1 MRTDTSSSTSR
12 AMKRLC
18 FIVLALVVALPSAA
32 QNGYQQP
39 VDALRALVDAP
50 LAPSM
55 SLSPDRNM
63 MLLMERQALPTI
75 ADLAAPEMRLAGT
88 RINPRTNGP
97 SRSTGYVSMTLTTV
111 DGADERRVSGIPA
124 GTSIGSGS
132 WAPDGSGYVFPVT
145 FPDRIELWSLDVASA
160 SARRLIEQP
169 LNGVGGGMFTWMPDS
184 RTLLV
189 RAVAADRGAMPTAP
203 EVPATPVVQENAG
216 EAAPARTYQDLLES
230 PYDEDVFEWFM
241 SSDLLRVSMDGTV
254 TNLGRSGMIASMDP
268 SPDGRFILME
278 TMLRPFSYLV
288 PYYRFPNRIE
298 VIDTDGGLVQLIEEQ
313 PLQENVPTGFGS
325 TTTGIRSIGWRQDAD
340 ATLAWVEALDGGDAN
355 VEADRRDAVK
365 QLPHPFTDDPL
376 TLIELPLRSAGM
388 MWSDEGYML
397 AAERWTATRE
407 FRMYKV
413 PTNGTRIAIQ
423 TVFDYSYE
431 DRYNDPGSPL
441 MDTDA
446 TGRRLLMTSDDGQSI
461 YLTGTGASPEG
472 NRPFLRR
479 YDLGGGETE
488 ELFRSEAPWYE
499 RFTDWLDEDEGTFL
513 TLRESVNEPPNYV
526 KRTIGS
532 DDVTAVT
539 NFQHPYPGLE
549 GISKE
554 AISYTRADG
563 VPLTADLYLPAGY
576 DASRDGPL
584 PTLVWAYPRE
594 FKSAAAA
601 GQVSSTPYAF
611 KRISYSGALPYVTQ
625 GYAVMN
631 NAAMPIIGEGDEQ
644 PNDTFVEQL
653 VTSAEAVIN
662 EGVRR
667 GVVDPDRVAI
677 AGHSYGAFMT
687 ANLLAHSD
695 LFRAGIARSGAYN
708 RSLTPFGFQ
717 AEPRTFWEAPE
728 IYFAMSPF
736 MHALKVNEPILL
748 IHGMADN
755 NSGTFPVQS
764 ERFYHGLKGNG
775 ATARLVMLPHESHG
789 YRARES
795 VLHVLWETHTWLDT
809 WVKNA
814 TPRVE
819 VNEPTGR

>member
-1 MRTDTSSSTSR
+1 
-12 AMKRLC
+12 MKRLT
-18 FIVLALVVALPSAA
+18 VLVFALFLAFPAFA
-32 QNGYQQP
+32 QDGYQEP
-39 VDALRALVDAP
+39 TDALKALVDAP
-50 LAPSM
+50 VAPSM
-55 SLSPDRNM
+55 SLSPDKNT

-75 ADLAAPEMRLAGT
+75 ADLSQPELRLAGT

-97 SRSTGYVSMTLTTV
+97 SRSTGFVSMTLTTV
-111 DGADERRVSGIPA
+111 DGAGERTVSGIPSD
-124 GTSIGSGS
+124 GSIGFGS
-132 WAPDGSGYVFPVT
+132 WAPDGARYVFPVT
-145 FPDRIELWSLDVASA
+145 LKDRIELWEIDLASA
-160 SARRLIEQP
+160 SASRLIEQP

-184 RTLLV
+184 ETLLV
-189 RAVAADRGAMPTAP
+189 RAVAADRGAMPMAP
-203 EVPATPVVQENAG
+203 EVPSTPVVQENTGA
-216 EAAPARTYQDLLES
+216 AAPARTYQDLLES

-241 SSDLLRVSMDGTV
+241 SSDLLRVSGDGTV
-254 TNLGRSGMIASMDP
+254 TDLDRSGMITSMDP
-268 SPDGRFILME
+268 SPDGRFILLE
-278 TMLRPFSYLV
+278 TMHRPFSYLV

-298 VIDTDGGLVQLIEEQ
+298 VIDTDGGLVELIEEQ
-313 PLQENVPTGFGS
+313 PLRENVPTGFGS

-340 ATLAWVEALDGGDAN
+340 ATLAWVEALDGGDGNA
-355 VEADRRDAVK
+355 EADVRDAVK
-365 QLPHPFTDDPL
+365 QLPHPFTEEPM

-388 MWSDEGYML
+388 MWSSDGYML
-397 AAERWTATRE
+397 AAERWTSTRA

-431 DRYNDPGSPL
+431 DRYANPGSPM
-441 MDTDA
+441 MDTDE
-446 TGRRLLMTSDDGQSI
+446 TGRNLLMTSDDGSI

-479 YDLGGGETE
+479 YDMRSGETE
-488 ELFRSEAPWYE
+488 ELFRSEAPYYE
-499 RFTDWLDEDEGTFL
+499 RFAGWLDEDADTFL
-513 TLRESVNEPPNYV
+513 TMRESVNEPPNYFQ
-526 KRTIGS
+526 RTVGS
-532 DDVTAVT
+532 DKITAVT
-539 NFQHPYPGLE
+539 NFPHPYPELE

-554 AISYTRADG
+554 TISYTREDG

-611 KRISYSGALPYVTQ
+611 KRMSYSGALPYVTQ

-644 PNDTFVEQL
+644 PNDSFVEQL
-653 VTSAEAVIN
+653 VTSAEAVID

-736 MHALKVNEPILL
+736 MHAHKVNEPILL

>member
-1 MRTDTSSSTSR
+1 MSNPSPPD
-12 AMKRLC
+12 AMKRLS
-18 FIVLALVVALPSAA
+18 VLLFALLFALPVFA
-32 QNGYQQP
+32 QDGYQEP
-39 VDALRALVDAP
+39 VDALKALVDAP
-50 LAPSM
+50 VAPSM
-55 SLSPDRNM
+55 SLSPDNST

-75 ADLAAPEMRLAGT
+75 ADLSQPEMRLAGT

-97 SRSTGYVSMTLTTV
+97 SRSTSFVSMTLTTV
-111 DGADERRVSGIPA
+111 DGAAERMVSGIPA
-124 GTSIGSGS
+124 DAGIGFGS
-132 WAPDGSGYVFPVT
+132 WSPDGSYFVFPVT
-145 FPDRIELWSLDVASA
+145 LKDHIELWSLDVASA
-160 SARRLIEQP
+160 SASRLIDQP

-184 RTLLV
+184 ETLLV
-189 RAVAADRGAMPTAP
+189 RAVAADRGAMPMAP

-230 PYDEDVFEWFM
+230 PYHEDVFEWFV

-254 TNLGRSGMIASMDP
+254 TDLGRSGMISSMDP
-268 SPDGRFILME
+268 SPDGRFILLE
-278 TMLRPFSYLV
+278 TMHRPFSYLV

-298 VIDTDGGLVQLIEEQ
+298 VIDTDGGLVQLIEDQ
-313 PLQENVPTGFGS
+313 PLMENVPTGFGS
-325 TTTGIRSIGWRQDAD
+325 TTTGIRSISWRQDAD
-340 ATLAWVEALDGGDAN
+340 ATLAWVEALDGGDGNAD
-355 VEADRRDAVK
+355 VELRDAVK
-365 QLPHPFTDDPL
+365 QLPHPFTGEPV
-376 TLIELPLRSAGM
+376 TLMQLPLRYAGM

-397 AAERWTATRE
+397 VSERWTSTRE
-407 FRMYKV
+407 FRTYKV

-431 DRYNDPGSPL
+431 DRYANPGSPL
-441 MDTDA
+441 TESDE
-446 TGRRLLMTSDDGQSI
+446 TGRRLLMTSDNGQSI

-472 NRPFLRR
+472 NRPFLRL
-479 YDLGGGETE
+479 YDMRSNQML
-488 ELFRSEAPWYE
+488 ELFRSEAPYYE
-499 RFTDWLDEDEGTFL
+499 RFAGWLDEGEGTFL
-513 TLRESVNEPPNYV
+513 TMRESVSEPPNYF
-526 KRTIGS
+526 KRTVGS
-532 DDVTAVT
+532 SEVTAVT
-539 NFQHPYPGLE
+539 NFPHPYPE
-549 GISKE
+549 MDGISKE
-554 AISYTRADG
+554 VISYEREDG
-563 VPLTADLYLPAGY
+563 VPLTATLYLPAGY
-576 DASRDGPL
+576 DKGRDGPL
-584 PTLVWAYPRE
+584 PTLIWAYPRE
-594 FKSAAAA
+594 FKSIAAA
-601 GQVSSTPYAF
+601 GQVSSTPYSF
-611 KRISYSGALPYVTQ
+611 KRVSYSGAIPYVTQ
-625 GYAVMN
+625 GYAVLD
-631 NAAMPIIGEGDEQ
+631 NAAMPIIGLGDEQ

-653 VTSAEAVIN
+653 VTAAEAAIN

-736 MHALKVNEPILL
+736 MHAHKVNEPILL

-755 NSGTFPVQS
+755 NSGTFPIQS

-809 WVKNA
+809 YVKNA
-814 TPRVE
+814 TPRLDVS
-819 VNEPTGR
+819 EPTGR

>member
-1 MRTDTSSSTSR
+1 
-12 AMKRLC
+12 MKRLSV
-18 FIVLALVVALPSAA
+18 FVFALFLALPVFA
-32 QNGYQQP
+32 QEGYQEP
-39 VDALRALVDAP
+39 VDGLKALVDAP
-50 LAPSM
+50 VAPSM
-55 SLSPDRNM
+55 SLSPDKNT

-75 ADLAAPEMRLAGT
+75 ADLSQPEMRLAGT

-97 SRSTGYVSMTLTTV
+97 SRSTSFVSMTLTSI
-111 DGADERRVSGIPA
+111 DGAEERTISGLPEDA
-124 GTSIGSGS
+124 RIGFGS
-132 WAPDGSGYVFPVT
+132 WSHDGARYVFPVT
-145 FPDRIELWSLDVASA
+145 LNDRIELWEVDLATAAAS
-160 SARRLIEQP
+160 RLIDQP

-184 RTLLV
+184 ETLLV
-189 RAVAADRGAMPTAP
+189 RAVAADRGAMPQAP
-203 EVPATPVVQENAG
+203 EVPSTPVVQENAG
-216 EAAPARTYQDLLES
+216 DAAPARTYQDLLES

-241 SSDLLRVSMDGTV
+241 SSDLLRVSGDGTV
-254 TNLGRSGMIASMDP
+254 TDLGRSGMITSMDP
-268 SPDGRFILME
+268 SPDGRFILLE
-278 TMLRPFSYLV
+278 TMGRPFSYLV
-288 PYYRFPNRIE
+288 PYYRFPNQID
-298 VIDTDGGLVQLIEEQ
+298 VIDTDGDLVQMIEDQ
-313 PLQENVPTGFGS
+313 PLMENVPTGFGS
-325 TTTGIRSIGWRQDAD
+325 TTTGIRSISWRQDAD
-340 ATLAWVEALDGGDAN
+340 ATLAWVEALDGGDGNA
-355 VEADRRDAVK
+355 EADVRDAVK
-365 QLPHPFTDDPL
+365 QLPHPFTEEPM

-388 MWSDEGYML
+388 MWSSDGYML
-397 AAERWTATRE
+397 AAERWTSTRE
-407 FRMYKV
+407 YRMYKV

-431 DRYNDPGSPL
+431 DRYANPGSPM
-441 MDTDA
+441 MDSDE
-446 TGRRLLMTSDDGQSI
+446 TGRRLLMNSDKGSI

-479 YDLGGGETE
+479 YDLRSGETE
-488 ELFRSEAPWYE
+488 ELFRSEAPYYE
-499 RFTDWLDEDEGTFL
+499 RFAGWLDEGAGTFL
-513 TLRESVNEPPNYV
+513 TMRESVNEPPNYF
-526 KRTIGS
+526 KRTVGS
-532 DDVTAVT
+532 DDLEAVT
-539 NFQHPYPGLE
+539 SFPHPYPELE

-554 AISYTRADG
+554 TISYTRKDG

-594 FKSAAAA
+594 FKSVAAA

-611 KRISYSGALPYVTQ
+611 KRMSYSGALPYVTQ

-631 NAAMPIIGEGDEQ
+631 SAAMPIIGEGDEQ
-644 PNDTFVEQL
+644 PNDSFVEQL
-653 VTSAEAVIN
+653 VTSAEAVID

-667 GVVDPDRVAI
+667 GVVDADRVAI

-736 MHALKVNEPILL
+736 MLAHKVNEPILL

-809 WVKNA
+809 YVKNA
-814 TPRVE
+814 PPRVE
-819 VNEPTGR
+819 VSEPTGR

>member
-1 MRTDTSSSTSR
+1 
-12 AMKRLC
+12 MKRLSALV
-18 FIVLALVVALPSAA
+18 FVLLLALPVLA
-32 QNGYQQP
+32 QEGYQEP
-39 VDALRALVDAP
+39 VDALKALVDAP
-50 LAPSM
+50 VAPSM
-55 SLSPDRNM
+55 SFSPDNNT

-75 ADLAAPEMRLAGT
+75 ADLSQPELRLAGT

-97 SRSTGYVSMTLTTV
+97 SRSTGFVSMTLTTV
-111 DGADERRVSGIPA
+111 DGASERSVAGIPA
-124 GTSIGSGS
+124 DASIGFGS
-132 WAPDGSGYVFPVT
+132 WSPDGSNFVFPVT
-145 FPDRIELWSLDVASA
+145 MSDRIELWTLDPTSA

-184 RTLLV
+184 ETLLV
-189 RAVAADRGAMPTAP
+189 RAVAADRGAMPIAP

-216 EAAPARTYQDLLES
+216 EAAPARTYQDLLET
-230 PYDEDVFEWFM
+230 PHDEDVFEWFV

-254 TNLGRSGMIASMDP
+254 TDLGRSGMISSMDP
-268 SPDGRFILME
+268 SPDGRFILLE
-278 TMLRPFSYLV
+278 TMHRPFSYLV

-298 VIDTDGGLVQLIEEQ
+298 VIDTDGGLVQLIEDQ
-313 PLQENVPTGFGS
+313 PLMENVPTGFGS

-340 ATLAWVEALDGGDAN
+340 ATLAWVEALDGGDGNA
-355 VEADRRDAVK
+355 EADVRDAVK
-365 QLPHPFTDDPL
+365 QLPHPFTGDPM
-376 TLIELPLRSAGM
+376 TLIELPLRSAGI
-388 MWSDEGYML
+388 MWSDKGYML
-397 AAERWTATRE
+397 AGERWTSTRE
-407 FRMYKV
+407 YRMYKV

-441 MDTDA
+441 METDD
-446 TGRRLLMTSDDGQSI
+446 TGRRLLMTSDDGGSI

-479 YDLGGGETE
+479 YDMGSDQMV
-488 ELFRSEAPWYE
+488 ELFRSQAPYYE
-499 RFTDWLDEDEGTFL
+499 RFAGWLDEDAGTFL
-513 TLRESVNEPPNYV
+513 TMRESVSEPPNYF
-526 KRTIGS
+526 KRTVGS
-532 DDVTAVT
+532 DEITAVT
-539 NFQHPYPGLE
+539 NFPHPYPELE

-554 AISYTRADG
+554 TISYTREDG

-611 KRISYSGALPYVTQ
+611 KRVSYSGAIPYVTQ

-631 NAAMPIIGEGDEQ
+631 NAAMPIIGEGDEE
-644 PNDTFVEQL
+644 PNDSFVEQL

-662 EGVRR
+662 EGVKR

-736 MHALKVNEPILL
+736 MHAHKVNEPILL

-795 VLHVLWETHTWLDT
+795 VLHVLWETHNWLDT
-809 WVKNA
+809 YVKNA
-814 TPRVE
+814 APRVE
-819 VNEPTGR
+819 VNEPSGR

>member
-1 MRTDTSSSTSR
+1 
-12 AMKRLC
+12 MKRLY
-18 FIVLALVVALPSAA
+18 VLFFALILTLPSAA
-32 QNGYQQP
+32 QDGYQEP
-39 VDALRALVDAP
+39 VDALKALVDAP
-50 LAPSM
+50 VAPAM
-55 SLSPDRNM
+55 SLSPDNST

-75 ADLAAPEMRLAGT
+75 ADLSQPEMRLAGT

-97 SRSTGYVSMTLTTV
+97 SRSSSFVSMTLTSV
-111 DGADERRVSGIPA
+111 DGADERVVSGIPTDA
-124 GTSIGSGS
+124 GIGSGS
-132 WAPDGSGYVFPVT
+132 WSPDGSEYVFSVT
-145 FPDRIELWSLDVASA
+145 HKDRIELWSLDVASA
-160 SARRLIEQP
+160 SASRLIEQP
-169 LNGVGGGMFTWMPDS
+169 LNGVGGGMFAWMPDS
-184 RTLLV
+184 ETLLV
-189 RAVAADRGAMPTAP
+189 RAVAADRGAFPMAP

-216 EAAPARTYQDLLES
+216 EAAPARTYQDLLAT
-230 PYDEDVFEWFM
+230 PHDEDVFEWFM

-254 TNLGRSGMIASMDP
+254 TDLDRSGMITSMDP
-268 SPDGRFILME
+268 SPDGRFILVE
-278 TMLRPFSYLV
+278 TMNRPFSYLV

-298 VIDTDGGLVQLIEEQ
+298 VIDTDGGLVQMIEDQ
-313 PLQENVPTGFGS
+313 PLMENVPTGFGS

-340 ATLAWVEALDGGDAN
+340 ATLAWVEALDDGDGN
-355 VEADRRDAVK
+355 IEADKRDAVK
-365 QLPHPFTDDPL
+365 QLPHPFTGDPL

-397 AAERWTATRE
+397 AAERWTSTRE
-407 FRMYKV
+407 YRMYKV
-413 PTNGTRIAIQ
+413 PTNGTRIAIR

-431 DRYNDPGSPL
+431 DRYADPGSP
-441 MDTDA
+441 MMETDE

-479 YDLGGGETE
+479 YDLGSGETE
-488 ELFRSEAPWYE
+488 ELFRSEAPYYE
-499 RFTDWLDEDEGTFL
+499 RFAGWLDEEQGMFL
-513 TLRESVNEPPNYV
+513 TMRESVSEPPNYF
-526 KRTIGS
+526 KRTVGS
-532 DDVTAVT
+532 SDVTAVT
-539 NFQHPYPGLE
+539 DFPHPYPELE

-554 AISYTRADG
+554 TISYTREDG

-584 PTLVWAYPRE
+584 PTLIWAYPRE
-594 FKSAAAA
+594 FKSIAAA

-611 KRISYSGALPYVTQ
+611 KRVSYSGALPYVTQ
-625 GYAVMN
+625 GYAVLN
-631 NAAMPIIGEGDEQ
+631 NAAMPIIGLGDEQ
-644 PNDTFVEQL
+644 PNDTFVDQL
-653 VTSAEAVIN
+653 VTAAEAAIN

-736 MHALKVNEPILL
+736 MHAHKVNEPILL

-814 TPRVE
+814 QPRLDVS
-819 VNEPTGR
+819 EPTGR